1 MQDDEEL
8 FLRIISGLDKGG
20 VLQKLVLVGSWALR
34 VYQTHFDNDPE
45 VPILSTTDVD
55 FLVSNPPRIGKKFDV
70 TRMLTD
76 LGFDVEWA
84 SVGGYCKY
92 ENPDMEVEFL
102 APSRQPD
109 RAKPVPV
116 DDLSTVA
123 QPLEYLSLAYDKSM
137 IVRHRGHDVR
147 VPLPEAFVVL
157 KLLVIPR
164 RKDAQKREK
173 DIVTAR
179 ELGGFLARQPNAEVG
194 FETIISSIPKK
205 WQWTAISVATENC
218 PELTHLLRP

>member
-1 MQDDEEL
+1 
-8 FLRIISGLDKGG
+8 
-20 VLQKLVLVGSWALR
+20 
-34 VYQTHFDNDPE
+34 
-45 VPILSTTDVD
+45 
-55 FLVSNPPRIGKKFDV
+55 
-70 TRMLTD
+70 
-76 LGFDVEWA
+76 
-84 SVGGYCKY
+84 
-92 ENPDMEVEFL
+92 MEVEFL

-109 RAKPVPV
+109 RTRPVPV

-179 ELGGFLARQPNAEVG
+179 ELGGFLARRPGAKAG
-194 FETIISSIPKK
+194 FDTIVSSIPDK
-205 WQWTAISVATENC
+205 WQRTAISVATETC
-218 PELTHLLRP
+218 PELIHLLRP